1 MTQGGQGRWSRR
13 RALAAG
19 LGLLLL
25 SLFVFDRPLIRG
37 DAVAYYMW
45 TASIGTDFDMNLA
58 NQAEH
63 FGPLNTYMAFLYAP
77 TGHYAS
83 VFAWGEGIILLPSF
97 WAAQLLDR
105 LPAMRVNDDWFL
117 QLQAYP
123 FAYSLL
129 AMLEVN
135 GLTVISAGVI
145 YGAAR
150 RLELSGRAALVAA
163 LAAVWATPL
172 YYYTTMQPVYAHAG
186 ATFAHTLGIGLF
198 IWADTAADAPVYITR
213 GWSRGWRYGLAGLAL
228 GLAALTRWQL
238 ALSALILA
246 ALLLVQRRWRPAGW
260 LLAGFA
266 AIAWHIPYT
275 LNWMFGSP
283 FSIPV
288 DAATGSSGFLGVPRY
303 ILPVLFSGDRGWL
316 VWSPLAALSLLGLA
330 WLAVPGRRAVL
341 AVALALI
348 LLAQVLAVS
357 GVRDWFAGE
366 SFGMRRLTEL
376 YPVVALG
383 GAALLT
389 WAGQAW
395 TAGGAGQRV
404 FAGTVASLVAL
415 CIVYGWV
422 LVVGYPMLG
431 YFSDPSFGFFSV
443 APAATAW
450 NTLGFVL
457 HPHLDLIWPMMEHH
471 FGPWAWTWPGP

>member
-1 MTQGGQGRWSRR
+1 
-13 RALAAG
+13 
-19 LGLLLL
+19 LLL
-25 SLFVFDRPLIRG
+25 SLLVFDRPLIRG
-37 DAVAYYMW
+37 DAVAYFMW
-45 TASIGTDFDMNLA
+45 TASLGKDFDMNLA
-58 NQAEH
+58 NQAER

-83 VFAWGEGIILLPSF
+83 VFAWGEAVILLPSF
-97 WAAQLLDR
+97 WAARLLDQ
-105 LPAMRVNDDWFL
+105 LPLMRVNDDWFM

-123 FAYSLL
+123 FAYSLV

-135 GLTVISAGVI
+135 ALTVVSAGVI

-150 RLELSGRAALVAA
+150 RLELAGWAALVAA
-163 LAAVWATPL
+163 VAAVWATPL
-172 YYYTTMQPVYAHAG
+172 YYYTTIQPVYAHAG

-198 IWADTAADAPVYITR
+198 IWADTAEEK
-213 GWSRGWRYGLAGLAL
+213 GRGWRYGLAGLAL

-238 ALSALILA
+238 ALSALILTG
-246 ALLLVQRRWRPAGW
+246 LLLAQRRWRPAGW

-266 AIAWHIPYT
+266 VIAWHIPYT

-303 ILPVLFSGDRGWL
+303 IVAVLFSGDRGWV

-330 WLAVPGRRAVL
+330 WLAVQGRRAGL

-348 LLAQVLAVS
+348 LLAQVVAVS

-383 GAALLT
+383 AAALLT

-395 TAGGAGQRV
+395 ASGRAAGRV
-404 FAGTVASLVAL
+404 FAGTMAGLVGL
-415 CIVYGWV
+415 CVVYGWV
-422 LVVGYPMLG
+422 LIVGYPMLG

-450 NTLGFVL
+450 NTVGFVL
-457 HPHLDLIWPMMEHH
+457 NPPHLNLIWPMMEHH

>member
-1 MTQGGQGRWSRR
+1 
-13 RALAAG
+13 
-19 LGLLLL
+19 
-25 SLFVFDRPLIRG
+25 VFDRPLIRG

-45 TASIGTDFDMNLA
+45 TASIGEDFDMNLA
-58 NQAEH
+58 NQAER
-63 FGPLNTYMAFLYAP
+63 FGPLNTYMAFPYAP

-83 VFAWGEGIILLPSF
+83 VFAWGEGVLLLPSF
-97 WAAQLLDR
+97 WAARLLDR

-135 GLTVISAGVI
+135 ALTVVSAGVI

-150 RLELSGRAALVAA
+150 RLQLSSGAALVAA
-163 LAAVWATPL
+163 VAGVWATPL
-172 YYYTTMQPVYAHAG
+172 YYYTTQQPVYAHAG
-186 ATFAHTLGIGLF
+186 ASFAHTLGIGLF
-198 IWADTAADAPVYITR
+198 IWADTAAEQ
-213 GWSRGWRYGLAGLAL
+213 GRGWRYGLAGLAL

-246 ALLLVQRRWRPAGW
+246 GLLLAQRRWRPAGW

-266 AIAWHIPYT
+266 LIAWHIPYT

-283 FSIPV
+283 LSVPV

-303 ILPVLFSGDRGWL
+303 ILAVLFSGDRGWL
-316 VWSPLAALSLLGLA
+316 VWSPLAGLSLLGLG
-330 WLAVPGRRAVL
+330 WLAVHGRAGLV
-341 AVALALI
+341 AALASI

-383 GAALLT
+383 SAALLT
-389 WAGQAW
+389 WAGRAW
-395 TAGGAGQRV
+395 RSGRASGRL
-404 FAGTVASLVAL
+404 FAGTIAALVGL
-415 CIVYGWV
+415 FVLYGWV
-422 LVVGYPMLG
+422 LIVGYPMFG
-431 YFSDPSFGFFSV
+431 YFSDPSFGFFS
-443 APAATAW
+443 APPPATAL
-450 NTLGFVL
+450 NTVAFVL
-457 HPHLDLIWPMMEHH
+457 HPHFDLIWPMMEHH

>member
-1 MTQGGQGRWSRR
+1 MIRRWRGPR
-13 RALAAG
+13 HWALLAG

-25 SLFVFDRPLIRG
+25 SLLVFDRPLIRG

-45 TASIGTDFDMNLA
+45 TASLGKDFDMDLA
-58 NQAEH
+58 NQAQR
-63 FGPLNTYMAFLYAP
+63 FGPLNTYMAFFNP
-77 TGHYAS
+77 QTGHYAS
-83 VFAWGEGIILLPSF
+83 VFAWGEGVILLPSF

-117 QLQAYP
+117 SLQAYP

-135 GLTVISAGVI
+135 ALTVISAGVA
-145 YGAAR
+145 YWAGR
-150 RLELSGRAALVAA
+150 RLELSSRAAIVAA
-163 LAAVWATPL
+163 VAAVWATPL
-172 YYYTTMQPVYAHAG
+172 YYYSTIQPVYSHAG

-198 IWADTAADAPVYITR
+198 IWAYTAGEKAR
-213 GWSRGWRYGLAGLAL
+213 GWAYGLAGLAL

-246 ALLLVQRRWRPAGW
+246 GLLLAQRRWRPAAW

-266 AIAWHIPYT
+266 VIAWHIPYT

-283 FSIPV
+283 FTVPV
-288 DAATGSSGFLGVPRY
+288 DAATGSPGFLGVPRY
-303 ILPVLFSGDRGWL
+303 ILAVLFSGDRGWL

-330 WLAVPGRRAVL
+330 WLARPGRWAGL
-341 AVALALI
+341 AAALALI

-357 GVRDWFAGE
+357 SVRDWYAGE

-395 TAGGAGQRV
+395 QSARPGPRV
-404 FAGTVASLVAL
+404 FAGAIAGLVGL
-415 CIVYGWV
+415 CVLYGWV
-422 LVVGYPMLG
+422 LIVGYPMLG
-431 YFSDPSFGFFSV
+431 YFSGPSLGFFSV

-450 NTLGFVL
+450 NTAGFLL
-457 HPHLDLIWPMMEHH
+457 HPPHLDLIWPMMEHH